1 MEGNNHRIL
10 EGAIN
15 QDLGEQVSI
24 KALEMV
30 WARKQTRSEVGQ
42 EGSKTSMFNSEL
54 GIRMTKL
61 RNGN

>member
-1 MEGNNHRIL
+1 ML

-30 WARKQTRSEVGQ
+30 WGRKQTRPEVGQ
-42 EGSKTSMFNSEL
+42 EGGLQYLTQRWES
-54 GIRMTKL
+54 G
-61 RNGN
+61 